1 MVERAFNYHRRMYM
15 WEIWWL
21 WMLSIVLHP
30 YVLCFPSYS
39 EVKFSKYYFEL
50 FVSLFLCLNRTS
62 VRTLKIVSF
71 TDFKRGV
78 LFPFTYPPIFF
89 FFLLVSVFSL
99 TFIKLSL
106 SSEGWENF
114 AFKKESLPTSQIYI
128 FPQALNSLIFFP
140 FKMRKSLARNWLDVR
155 TGASGSSNLSD
166 SFNKPILLS
175 GLLHIEQDLPSGPPG
190 RKVSL

>member
-1 MVERAFNYHRRMYM
+1 MSYVYHIILKLNSSNIILNYLLVSSFVPTVPLS
-15 WEIWWL
+15 EL
-21 WMLSIVLHP
+21 WRYFLSLLFWRYFLSLILSKES
-30 YVLCFPSYS
+30 CF
-39 EVKFSKYYFEL
+39 L
-50 FVSLFLCLNRTS
+50 LL
-62 VRTLKIVSF
+62 TL
-71 TDFKRGV
+71 
-78 LFPFTYPPIFF
+78 PF

-114 AFKKESLPTSQIYI
+114 SFKKESLPTSQFYI

-175 GLLHIEQDLPSGPPG
+175 GLLHIEQDLPPGPPG